1 MGKTAQRGFHCALLR
16 RARHNGKAALA
27 RTGALTDRTMAPVYF
42 DLTDIIHFLEKNHR
56 VSGIARVQLRL
67 ISSLVR
73 SHGTSCIKGVAL
85 FDGRNDWRTIELDFL
100 TEQTE
105 LDATQ
110 FLMQAGKLTPSRC
123 PPKNQVK
130 KYLAPYA
137 GNKPLR
143 ALKKAALHL
152 HALLAPGHL
161 EKRLGARF
169 HTAPANI
176 KQPEPFS
183 ALPVDSMLAIL
194 GNSWETPHTADLCIG
209 HRQHGGRVSH
219 MIHDIIPFMQPE
231 LHGEGV
237 TGPFNRW
244 LEKTPRYV
252 DTYICVSHNTAED
265 VRAFLKDR
273 THSALIKVAPLAH
286 EFPGY
291 PRHDTSML
299 GSAVLPQELL
309 GKEYVLCVGSLEIRK
324 NGAALLR
331 AWQKVH
337 QTLGSSTPLLVFAG
351 KRAWSLGEFNKALA
365 EKTDAAS
372 YVHILESPSDAQL
385 AALYQGCLFT
395 AYPSLYEGWGLPVG
409 ESAWFDKYGVVSQ
422 ASSVPEVC
430 GPLMDYVDP
439 RDIADIATKMLKPL
453 LDRDYLARKN
463 AAVRASTLRTWDEV
477 ADNVYALL
485 TAARTQV

>member
-1 MGKTAQRGFHCALLR
+1 
-16 RARHNGKAALA
+16 
-27 RTGALTDRTMAPVYF
+27 MAPIYF

-73 SHGTSCIKGVAL
+73 SRGTSSIKGAAL
-85 FDGRNDWRTIELDFL
+85 FDGHYDWRKIELDFL
-100 TEQTE
+100 ADQTE

-110 FLMQAGKLTPSRC
+110 FLMQTGKLTPSRR
-123 PPKNQVK
+123 PPKNQVN

-137 GNKPLR
+137 NNKPIR
-143 ALKKAALHL
+143 ALKKAGIHL

-161 EKRLGARF
+161 EKRLGVRF

-176 KQPEPFS
+176 QPPEPFS
-183 ALPVDSMLAIL
+183 VLPADSTLAIL
-194 GNSWETPHTADLCIG
+194 GNSWDTPQTADLCIR
-209 HRQHGGRVSH
+209 HRQQGGRVSH
-219 MIHDIIPFMQPE
+219 MIYDIIPFTHPE
-231 LHGEGV
+231 LHGQDV
-237 TGPFNRW
+237 TGPFNNW
-244 LEKTPRYV
+244 LEKTTRYV
-252 DTYICVSHNTAED
+252 DTYICASHNTAQD
-265 VRAFLKDR
+265 VRSFLTGR
-273 THSALIKVAPLAH
+273 THSAHVKVAPLAH
-286 EFPGY
+286 EFQGY

-299 GSAVLPQELL
+299 HSAVLPQALR

-337 QTLGSSTPLLVFAG
+337 QTLGATTPLLVFAG
-351 KRAWSLGEFNKALA
+351 KRAWALGEFNKALA
-365 EKTDAAS
+365 DMAEAAR

-409 ESAWFDKYGVVSQ
+409 EGAWFDKYGVVSQ
-422 ASSVPEVC
+422 TSSVPEVC

-439 RDIADIATKMLKPL
+439 TDIADIATKLLTPL
-453 LDRDYLARKN
+453 RDRGYLARRSE
-463 AAVRASTLRTWDEV
+463 AVRASTLRTWDDV

-485 TAARTQV
+485 TEA